1 MKYEAK
7 MEDVAVKSNYPID
20 IERVKELVER
30 SLPSWTK
37 QVIIEGPLVDD
48 NWEGGDTVGNL
59 INELKKLPEDMPVEC
74 NYAGMSVETVRHQ
87 GPDDE
92 TLYLYSALVVSD

>member
-20 IERVKELVER
+20 IERVKELVEW
-30 SLPSWTK
+30 SLHPWTK
-37 QVIIEGPLVDD
+37 QVIIESPLVDE
-48 NWEGGDTVGNL
+48 NWEGGDTVCDL

-74 NYAGMSVETVRHQ
+74 NYAGMSVETVRHE

>member
-7 MEDVAVKSNYPID
+7 IEDVAVKSNYPID
-20 IERVKELVER
+20 IERVKELVEW
-30 SLPSWTK
+30 SLHPWTK
-37 QVIIEGPLVDD
+37 QIIIKGPLADD
-48 NWEGGDTVGNL
+48 NWEGGDTVGDL

-74 NYAGMSVETVRHQ
+74 DYAGMSVETVRDQ

>member
-1 MKYEAK
+1 MKYEVK
-7 MEDVAVKSNYPID
+7 IEDVSVKSDYPINVD
-20 IERVKELVER
+20 KIKNLIEW
-30 SLPSWTK
+30 SLHPWTK
-37 QVIIEGPLVDD
+37 QVIIESPLVDE
-48 NWEGGDTVGNL
+48 NWEGGDTVGAL
-59 INELKKLPEDMPVEC
+59 INELKKLPEDIPVEC

>member
-20 IERVKELVER
+20 IERVKELVEW

-37 QVIIEGPLVDD
+37 QVIIEGPLADD
-48 NWEGGDTVGNL
+48 NWEGGDTVGDL

-74 NYAGMSVETVRHQ
+74 NYAGMSVETVRHE

>member
-20 IERVKELVER
+20 IELVKELVER

-37 QVIIEGPLVDD
+37 QVIIEGPLADD
-48 NWEGGDTVGNL
+48 NWEGGDTVGDL

>member
-20 IERVKELVER
+20 IERVKELVEW

-37 QVIIEGPLVDD
+37 QVIIEDPLADD
-48 NWEGGDTVGNL
+48 NWEGGDTVGDL

>member
-48 NWEGGDTVGNL
+48 NWEGGDTVGDL

>member
-7 MEDVAVKSNYPID
+7 MEDVAIKSNYPID
-20 IERVKELVER
+20 IERVKELVEW
-30 SLPSWTK
+30 SLPLWTK
-37 QVIIEGPLVDD
+37 QIIIESPLADD
-48 NWEGGDTVGNL
+48 NWVGSDTVGDL
-59 INELKKLPEDMPVEC
+59 IKDLKKLPEDMPVEY
-74 NYAGMSVETVRHQ
+74 NYAGMSVETVRDQ

>member
-7 MEDVAVKSNYPID
+7 MEDVDVKSNYPID
-20 IERVKELVER
+20 IELVKELVER

-37 QVIIEGPLVDD
+37 QIVIEGPLVDD
-48 NWEGGDTVGNL
+48 KWECGDTVGDL
-59 INELKKLPEDMPVEC
+59 INQLKKLPKNVLVEC

-87 GPDDE
+87 GHDDK
-92 TLYLYSALVVSD
+92 TLYLHSALVVSE

>member
-7 MEDVAVKSNYPID
+7 IEDVAVKSNYPID
-20 IERVKELVER
+20 IERVKELVEW
-30 SLPSWTK
+30 SLHPWIK
-37 QVIIEGPLVDD
+37 QVIIESPLADE
-48 NWEGGDTVGNL
+48 NWEGGDTVCDL

-74 NYAGMSVETVRHQ
+74 NYAGMSVETVRHE